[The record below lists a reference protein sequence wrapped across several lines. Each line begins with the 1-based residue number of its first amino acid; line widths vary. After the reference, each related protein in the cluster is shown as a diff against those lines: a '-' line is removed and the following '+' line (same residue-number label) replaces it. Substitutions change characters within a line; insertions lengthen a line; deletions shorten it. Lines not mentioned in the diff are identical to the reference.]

1 MVVMVIMG
9 IMAALV
15 VPNLLS
21 RPDQARAVAAKQDIA
36 GIMQALKLYHLD
48 NGRYPSNTQGLDA
61 LQKKPNTAPIPPNWQ
76 AYLDKVPQDP
86 WGNSYQY
93 LNPGVHG
100 EIDIF
105 SFGADGLPG
114 GEGTNADIGSWQ

>member
-1 MVVMVIMG
+1 MVIMG